1 MSAII
6 WTLTS
11 VHIHFYIQYVILFL
25 NKALIEQD
33 EARSIIFFN
42 SLIFIV
48 IGIHVKLFDLKIV
61 FRCKI
66 VYLFMPS
73 KSSHMKKQC
82 QVICPQNIIL
92 YFKYCLLLLLRF
104 TTNFMIPLHLIFS
117 LQCISVKNIKLETF
131 FFWLKNC
138 SH

>member
-66 VYLFMPS
+66 VSLFMRS

-82 QVICPQNIIL
+82 
-92 YFKYCLLLLLRF
+92 
-104 TTNFMIPLHLIFS
+104 
-117 LQCISVKNIKLETF
+117 
-131 FFWLKNC
+131 
-138 SH
+138 